1 MQLLQHSDPSPA
13 THFGDAD
20 RSSIGPDRTLEE
32 GDHRFEHVF
41 HPPAL
46 AQQLCRM
53 KKSCGPERTLE
64 EGEDDVEHAVDPP
77 AVAQQLRLQKKSC
90 GMYQYTNTH
99 IYGYYTI
106 HGQL

>member
-1 MQLLQHSDPSPA
+1 
-13 THFGDAD
+13 
-20 RSSIGPDRTLEE
+20 
-32 GDHRFEHVF
+32 
-41 HPPAL
+41 
-46 AQQLCRM
+46 M